1 LGAWVLP
8 PQSACVVI
16 NGVSAKANCE
26 TAAKAL
32 ALISA
37 TTLDLRIF
45 GSFPVGVTSVFKFL
59 WPCSPKSDIQ
69 LRFDFS
75 LKNIYE
81 MI

>member
-1 LGAWVLP
+1 
-8 PQSACVVI
+8 
-16 NGVSAKANCE
+16 VSAKANCE

-45 GSFPVGVTSVFKFL
+45 GSFPEGVTSFQRVDRL
-59 WPCSPKSDIQ
+59 VLPTQI
-69 LRFDFS
+69 LTVRFDFS